1 MTYYIRPYAHRRNMM
16 HRHPMAAHNNAFTLR
31 VDVREE
37 DDAYVLVTAVPGLSA
52 DDLSIQVLENLVRI
66 EGEYATSDGEHLLR
80 ELPEGKFIRTLRLPN
95 DVDAEKVEAKI
106 KDGILTLSLP
116 KVESARP
123 KQIKIAA
130 K

>member
-16 HRHPMAAHNNAFTLR
+16 HRQAEQNNAYSLR

-37 DDAYVLVTAVPGLSA
+37 DDSFVLTTAVPGLSA
-52 DDLSIQVLENLVRI
+52 NDLNIQVLNNVVRI
-66 EGEYATSDGEHLLR
+66 EGEYLTSDGEHLLR
-80 ELPEGKFIRTLRLPN
+80 ELPEGKFIRTLRLPSE
-95 DVDAEKVEAKI
+95 VDADQVEAKI
-106 KDGILTLSLP
+106 KNGVLSLSLP

-123 KQIKIAA
+123 KQIKILA

>member
-16 HRHPMAAHNNAFTLR
+16 RRMANQDNTFTLR

-37 DDAYVLVTAVPGLSA
+37 DDVFVLTTAVPGLSA
-52 DDLSIQVLENLVRI
+52 DDLNIQVLDNVVRI
-66 EGEYATSDGEHLLR
+66 EGEYQTSDGEHLLR
-80 ELPEGKFIRTLRLPN
+80 ELPEGKFIRSLRLPSE
-95 DVDAEKVEAKI
+95 VDADNVEAKI
-106 KDGILTLSLP
+106 KNGVLSLSLP

-123 KQIKIAA
+123 KQIKVLA

>member
-16 HRHPMAAHNNAFTLR
+16 RRMANQDNTFTLR

-37 DDAYVLVTAVPGLSA
+37 DDVFVLTTAVPGLSA
-52 DDLSIQVLENLVRI
+52 DDLNIQVLDNVVRI
-66 EGEYATSDGEHLLR
+66 EGEYQTSDGEHLLR
-80 ELPEGKFIRTLRLPN
+80 ELPEGKFIRSLRLPSE
-95 DVDAEKVEAKI
+95 VDADNVEAKI
-106 KDGILTLSLP
+106 KNGVLNLSLP

-123 KQIKIAA
+123 KQIKILA

>member
-1 MTYYIRPYAHRRNMM
+1 MTYYIRPYAHRHNIAR
-16 HRHPMAAHNNAFTLR
+16 RMAAQNNAYSLR

-37 DDAYVLVTAVPGLSA
+37 DDAFILTTAVPGLSA
-52 DDLSIQVLENLVRI
+52 DDLTIQVLENVVRI
-66 EGEYATSDGEHLLR
+66 EGEYRTSDGEHLLR
-80 ELPEGKFIRTLRLPN
+80 ELPEGRFVRTLRMPSEVN
-95 DVDAEKVEAKI
+95 ADQVEAKI

-123 KQIKIAA
+123 KMIKIRV